1 MRVERKKKLG
11 RSQLE
16 LSTLGFGGTG
26 LGNMYVAMSERG
38 VIDTLS
44 AAYAA
49 GMRYFDTAPLY
60 GHGLSERRLG
70 SGLRLFDDPGVVVST
85 KVGWCLRPAFGKPID
100 AGLFR
105 GITAFARFSDY
116 SYDGAMRSFE
126 ASLDRLGT
134 DRIDILLIH
143 DVDRRNQGERW
154 PEVFAAAMA
163 GAYRALLS
171 LREQGVVRAIG
182 CGLNE
187 WEACQA
193 FAEAGDF
200 DCFLLAGR
208 YTLLEQE
215 SLQSFLPLCEK
226 RDIGIILGGPY
237 NSGILASGAVP
248 DAWFN
253 YAPATPE
260 VLARVAAIEKICA
273 SHGVP
278 LKAAA
283 LQFPLHHPC
292 IASVIPGMS
301 SAAELE
307 QNLRMLN
314 AAIPQDFWHDLKA
327 AGLMHAQ
334 APTPRQDP

>member
-1 MRVERKKKLG
+1 MGLDRKTLG
-11 RSQLE
+11 RSKLK
-16 LSTLGFGGTG
+16 LSVLGFGGTG
-26 LGNMYVAMSERG
+26 LGNMYVAMTERSA
-38 VIDTLS
+38 IDTLS

-49 GMRYFDTAPLY
+49 GMRYYDTAPLY
-60 GHGLSERRLG
+60 GHGLSELRTG
-70 SGLRLFDDPGVVVST
+70 SGLRLFADPAIIVSS
-85 KVGWCLRPAFGKPID
+85 KVGWRLRPAFGKPTG

-105 GITAFARFSDY
+105 DITAFARFNDY

-126 ASLDRLGT
+126 DSLQRLGT

-143 DVDRRNQGERW
+143 DVDHRNQGERY
-154 PEVFAAAMA
+154 PEVFKAAMA
-163 GAYRALLS
+163 GAYKALLS
-171 LREQGVVRAIG
+171 LRQQGVVNAIG

-226 RDIGIILGGPY
+226 RGIGVILGGPY
-237 NSGILASGAVP
+237 NSGILASGAVK

-253 YAPATPE
+253 YAPATAE
-260 VLARVAAIEKICA
+260 ILEKVAAIEKICA
-273 SHGVP
+273 SHAVP

-283 LQFPLHHPC
+283 LQFPLYHAC
-292 IASVIPGMS
+292 VASVIPGTS
-301 SAAELE
+301 SAAELNE
-307 QNLRMLN
+307 NLRMLR
-314 AAIPQDFWHDLKA
+314 IPVPAELWRELKT
-327 AGLMHAQ
+327 AGLMDAQ
-334 APTPRQDP
+334 APTP

>member
-1 MRVERKKKLG
+1 MGLDRKTLG
-11 RSQLE
+11 RSKLK
-16 LSTLGFGGTG
+16 LSVLGFGGTG
-26 LGNMYVAMSERG
+26 LGNMYVAMTERSA
-38 VIDTLS
+38 IDTLS

-49 GMRYFDTAPLY
+49 GMRYYDTAPLY
-60 GHGLSERRLG
+60 GHGLSELRTG
-70 SGLRLFDDPGVVVST
+70 SGLRLFADPAIIVSS
-85 KVGWCLRPAFGKPID
+85 KVGWRLRPAFGKPTG

-105 GITAFARFSDY
+105 DITAFARFNDY

-126 ASLDRLGT
+126 DSLQRLGT

-143 DVDRRNQGERW
+143 DVDHRNQGERY
-154 PEVFAAAMA
+154 PEVFKAAMA
-163 GAYRALLS
+163 GAYKALLS
-171 LREQGVVRAIG
+171 LREQGVVKAIG

-226 RDIGIILGGPY
+226 RGIGIILGGPY
-237 NSGILASGAVP
+237 NSGILASGAVK

-253 YAPATPE
+253 YAPATAE
-260 VLARVAAIEKICA
+260 ILEKVAAIEKICA
-273 SHGVP
+273 SHDVP

-283 LQFPLHHPC
+283 LQFPLYHAC
-292 IASVIPGMS
+292 VASVIPGTS
-301 SAAELE
+301 SAAELNE
-307 QNLRMLN
+307 NLRMLR
-314 AAIPQDFWHDLKA
+314 IPVPAELWRELKT
-327 AGLMHAQ
+327 AGLMDAQ
-334 APTPRQDP
+334 APTP

>member
-1 MRVERKKKLG
+1 MGLDRKSLG
-11 RSQLE
+11 RSQLKP
-16 LSTLGFGGTG
+16 SVLGFGGTG
-26 LGNMYVAMSERG
+26 LGNMYVAMSERSA
-38 VIDTLS
+38 IDTLS

-49 GMRYFDTAPLY
+49 GMRYYDTAPLY
-60 GHGLSERRLG
+60 GHGLSELRTG
-70 SGLRLFDDPGVVVST
+70 GGLRMFADSSVIVSS
-85 KVGWCLRPAFGKPID
+85 KVGWRLRPAFGKPTD

-105 GITAFARFSDY
+105 DITAFARFNDY

-126 ASLDRLGT
+126 DSLQRLGT

-143 DVDRRNQGERW
+143 DVDHRNQGERYAD
-154 PEVFAAAMA
+154 VFKQAMA
-163 GAYRALLS
+163 GAHKALLS
-171 LREQGVVRAIG
+171 LREQGVVKAIG

-215 SLQSFLPLCEK
+215 SLRSFLPLCEK
-226 RDIGIILGGPY
+226 RGIGIILGGPY
-237 NSGILASGAVP
+237 NSGILASGAIK

-253 YAPATPE
+253 YAPAPAG
-260 VLARVAAIEKICA
+260 VLAKVAAIEKICK

-292 IASVIPGMS
+292 VASVIPGTS
-301 SAAELE
+301 SAAELNE
-307 QNLRMLN
+307 NLRMLN
-314 AAIPQDFWHDLKA
+314 APIPKTFWHDLKS
-327 AGLMHAQ
+327 AGLMDAH
-334 APTPRQDP
+334 APTP